1 MKRTKIINLFDDVP
15 SGIVIKEKKSTK
27 EGIIAKKFL
36 EEYYV
41 PRYAELFEIPP
52 KINWGK
58 DVKLIIRI
66 IKTYKDISIFGIE
79 THYDF
84 LIKVCEKY
92 FVSND
97 TLALKSAW
105 GVNVFYTNFQK
116 LTFLL
121 KHSTENIT
129 DQIIGGYK
137 LAYFNYTGNKCDNS
151 FINQEEIFAQIY
163 LYIKLLWNT
172 YGKEFSLKRF
182 SEVYF
187 LILFEHMSGKE
198 LNLEFFISK
207 YARGFFTNWLKTE
220 GKETLMF
227 FPKETGTIS
236 KEKLAIEEKK
246 LFEEER
252 DLYNKKWN

>member
-36 EEYYV
+36 EEYYI
-41 PRYAELFEIPP
+41 PRYEELFGIPP
-52 KINWGK
+52 IISWGK
-58 DVKLIIRI
+58 DLKLIIRI

-79 THYDF
+79 TYHDF

-92 FVSND
+92 FISND

-105 GVNVFYTNFQK
+105 GVNVFYNNFQK

-121 KHSTENIT
+121 KHSTEKIT

-187 LILFEHMSGKE
+187 LILFEHMGGKE

-207 YARGFFTNWLKTE
+207 YARGFFSTWIETE
-220 GKETLMF
+220 GKEILMF
-227 FPKETGTIS
+227 IPKGIGTMT
-236 KEKLAIEEKK
+236 KEQLEIEEKTM
-246 LFEEER
+246 LEEER
-252 DLYNKKWN
+252 RLFNAIN